1 MEQEGIRNLKVPFS
15 MQQAQLDTT
24 LLSALQEIGVI
35 YEDLDGK
42 LGEERLFLPEIYRT
56 GLRFDTSAAGRPR
69 MQALLKKNIGAIPL

>member
-1 MEQEGIRNLKVPFS
+1 M
-15 MQQAQLDTT
+15 
-24 LLSALQEIGVI
+24 I